1 MTFLYS
7 VTYALINFF
16 KNKISKWTEQTQ
28 FRLATPDALLQL
40 AVLGLLTGVISGVVI
55 VLFRLLVEE
64 TQDLLLP
71 GNGSEGYER
80 LSMGMRFLF
89 PVTAGFLLA
98 FLFYKYSKG
107 IRVLGIAR
115 VMERMA
121 YHQGYMTIRGF
132 CIQFVGAA
140 IAMIGGHSVG
150 REGPHVYLGG
160 ASGSLFG
167 QFLKLPNNS
176 IRTLVA
182 SGVAAAIA
190 ASFNTPLAG
199 VIFALEVIMMEY
211 TLASFVPVML
221 AAVSATAVSNVV
233 LGSSPAFGIPDFAI
247 ASFAEFPIIILLGL
261 VVGAAAAL
269 FNQMLET
276 ISIKAKGI
284 QIWWRVIAA
293 GVLVA
298 LIGLVVPEV
307 LGVGYDTVNATMFG
321 AYSFLALLSLLF
333 AKLLATS
340 ICIGLGV
347 PGGMIGPAFFMGA
360 LLGAMVSLVAVFFF
374 GADASDMGFYAL
386 LGMGAMVGASLQ
398 APLAALTA
406 IMELTYNPGI
416 IMPGMLTIV
425 IAQLTAS
432 VMFKKQSLF
441 VSMLRNNG
449 LDYDIS
455 PAMQVLRGVGAAS
468 VLDNKIIRVAPM
480 MTQDAAIELIADAE
494 KINWILINDDAGK
507 LTTVMPLSE
516 LAKFIQTSAQGNVQL
531 KEEMGREDKFNLLE
545 IPANRM
551 QLSPLSL
558 RANLQQAHEKFING
572 AEVLFVVFNEKMA
585 QDGSRVYGIITKAMV
600 DASYKI

>member
-1 MTFLYS
+1 M
-7 VTYALINFF
+7 INSF
-16 KNKISKWTEQTQ
+16 KNKISQKLSDWIERSQ
-28 FRLATPDALLQL
+28 FRLAGPDALLQL
-40 AVLGLLTGVISGVVI
+40 AILGLLTGIITGIVI
-55 VLFRLLVEE
+55 VAFRLLVEE
-64 TQDLLLP
+64 TQDFLLP
-71 GNGSEGYER
+71 GSGSEGYER
-80 LSMGMRFLF
+80 LSFGLRFLF
-89 PVTAGFLLA
+89 PVIAGLLLA
-98 FLFYKYSKG
+98 LLFYKYSKG

-121 YHQGYMTIRGF
+121 YHQGYMTLRGF
-132 CIQFVGAA
+132 CIQFFGAA

-167 QFLKLPNNS
+167 QLLKLPNNS

-221 AAVSATAVSNVV
+221 AAVSATAVSNAV
-233 LGSSPAFGIPDFAI
+233 LGSSPAFGIPDLSMV
-247 ASFAEFPIIILLGL
+247 SFVELPIVILLGL
-261 VVGAAAAL
+261 VVGAVAAL

-276 ISIKAKGI
+276 ISIQSKRI
-284 QIWWRVIAA
+284 QIWWRMILA

-321 AYSFLALLSLLF
+321 AYSLLTLLGLLV

-360 LLGAMVSLVAVFFF
+360 LIGAIVSLIAVYFF
-374 GADASDMGFYAL
+374 GENASDMGFYAL

-425 IAQLTAS
+425 IAQLTS
-432 VMFKKQSLF
+432 GVIFKKQSLF

-468 VLDNKIIRVAPM
+468 VLDNKIIRVPPL
-480 MTQDAAIELIADAE
+480 MTQQKAKLIIADTE
-494 KINWILINDDAGK
+494 NTHWILINNQEGE
-507 LTTVMPLSE
+507 LTTLMSVNE
-516 LAKFIQTSAQGNVQL
+516 LTKFMQTSSQGKVKL
-531 KEEMGREDKFNLLE
+531 REEMGHEGEFNLLE

-558 RANLQQAHEKFING
+558 QANLQQAHEKFIQG
-572 AEVLFVVFNEKMA
+572 AEVLFVVSNEKQA
-585 QDGSRVYGIITKAMV
+585 QKNTPEGVRIYGIITETMV

>member
-1 MTFLYS
+1 MNKS
-7 VTYALINFF
+7 F
-16 KNKISKWTEQTQ
+16 KNKINQWVERSH
-28 FRLATPDALLQL
+28 FRLAGPDALMQL
-40 AVLGLLTGVISGVVI
+40 AILGLITGIITGAII
-55 VLFRLLVEE
+55 VGFRLLVEE

-71 GNGSEGYER
+71 GSGSEGYER
-80 LSMGMRFLF
+80 LSLGLRFLF
-89 PVTAGFLLA
+89 PVISGLLLA
-98 FLFYKYSKG
+98 LLFYKYSQG

-132 CIQFVGAA
+132 LIQFVGAA

-167 QFLKLPNNS
+167 QFLNLPNNS

-221 AAVSATAVSNVV
+221 AAVSATAVSNAV
-233 LGSSPAFGIPDFAI
+233 LGNSPAFGIPDLAI
-247 ASFAEFPIIILLGL
+247 ASFAELPVIILLGL
-261 VVGAAAAL
+261 LVGTAAAL

-276 ISIKAKGI
+276 ISMKTKSI

-293 GVLVA
+293 GFLVA
-298 LIGLVVPEV
+298 LIGLVFPEV
-307 LGVGYDTVNATMFG
+307 LGIGYDTVNATMFG
-321 AYSFLALLSLLF
+321 AYSLLTLLGLLV

-360 LLGAMVSLVAVFFF
+360 LLGASVSFVAVFFF
-374 GADASDMGFYAL
+374 GADASEMGFYAL

-425 IAQLTAS
+425 IAQLTAN
-432 VMFKKQSLF
+432 VVFKKQSLF
-441 VSMLRNNG
+441 VSMLQNNG

-468 VLDNKIIRVAPM
+468 ILDNKFIRVSPL
-480 MTQDAAIELIADAE
+480 MTQKEAKLIVTDSE
-494 KINWILINDDAGK
+494 KINWVLINNDAGE
-507 LTTVMPLSE
+507 LTTLMPLSE
-516 LAKFIQTSAQGNVQL
+516 LAKFLQTSSQGNVEL
-531 KEEMGREDKFNLLE
+531 KENMGDEDKFNLLE

-551 QLSPLSL
+551 QLSPMSL
-558 RANLQQAHEKFING
+558 QANLQQAHEKFLQG
-572 AEVLFVVFNEKMA
+572 AEVLFVVFNENQAHK
-585 QDGSRVYGIITKAMV
+585 GSRIYGIITKTMV

>member
-1 MTFLYS
+1 
-7 VTYALINFF
+7 LINSF
-16 KNKISKWTEQTQ
+16 KNKISKWIERSH
-28 FRLATPDALLQL
+28 FRLAGPDALLQL
-40 AVLGLLTGVISGVVI
+40 AILGLLTGIITGVVI
-55 VLFRLLVEE
+55 VVFRLLVEE

-71 GNGSEGYER
+71 GSGSEGYER
-80 LSMGMRFLF
+80 LSLGVRFIF
-89 PVTAGFLLA
+89 PVIAGLLLA
-98 FLFYKYSKG
+98 LLFYKYSKG

-221 AAVSATAVSNVV
+221 AAVSATAVSNAV
-233 LGSSPAFGIPDFAI
+233 LGNSPAFGIPDVSI
-247 ASFAEFPIIILLGL
+247 ASFAELPIIILLGL
-261 VVGAAAAL
+261 VVGAVAAL

-276 ISIKAKGI
+276 ISMKTKGI

-307 LGVGYDTVNATMFG
+307 LGIGYDTVSGTMFG
-321 AYSFLALLSLLF
+321 AYSLLTLLSLLL

-347 PGGMIGPAFFMGA
+347 PGGMISPAFFMGA
-360 LLGAMVSLVAVFFF
+360 MLGASMSFVAVFFF

-425 IAQLTAS
+425 IAQLTAN
-432 VMFKKQSLF
+432 VVFKKQSLF

-468 VLDNKIIRVAPM
+468 VLDNKVIRVAPL
-480 MTQDAAIELIADAE
+480 MTQKEAKSIVADAE
-494 KINWILINDDAGK
+494 NIHWVLINNEAGE
-507 LTTVMPLSE
+507 LVTLMSVSE
-516 LAKFIQTSAQGNVQL
+516 LAKFLQTSSQGNVKL
-531 KEEMGREDKFNLLE
+531 KEEMGDEDEFNLLE

-558 RANLQQAHEKFING
+558 QANLQQAHEKFLQG
-572 AEVLFVVFNEKMA
+572 AEVLFVVFNEKQA
-585 QDGSRVYGIITKAMV
+585 QENGRSNARIYGIITKTMV

>member
-1 MTFLYS
+1 MID
-7 VTYALINFF
+7 AF
-16 KNKISKWTEQTQ
+16 KQNIKHWIERSQ
-28 FRLATPDALLQL
+28 FRLAGPDALLQL
-40 AVLGLLTGVISGVVI
+40 AVLGLLTGVITGAVI

-64 TQDLLLP
+64 SQDLLLP
-71 GNGSEGYER
+71 GSGSEGYER
-80 LSMGMRFLF
+80 LSLGARFLF
-89 PVTAGFLLA
+89 PVVSGLLLA
-98 FLFYKYSKG
+98 FLYYKYSKG

-140 IAMIGGHSVG
+140 VAIIGGHSVG

-160 ASGSLFG
+160 AAGSLFG
-167 QFLKLPNNS
+167 QYLKLPNNS

-221 AAVSATAVSNVV
+221 AAVSGTAVSNIV
-233 LGSSPAFGIPDFAI
+233 LGSAPAFGIPEVAI

-261 VVGAAAAL
+261 VVGAVAAL

-276 ISIKAKGI
+276 ISIKAKTI
-284 QIWWRVIAA
+284 EIWWRLIIAGIILA
-293 GVLVA
+293 F
-298 LIGLVVPEV
+298 IGLLVPEV
-307 LGVGYDTVNATMFG
+307 LGIGYDTVNATMFG
-321 AYSFLALLSLLF
+321 AYSIFMLLGLLI

-340 ICIGLGV
+340 VCIGLGV

-360 LLGAMVSLVAVFFF
+360 LIGASVSFIAVYFF
-374 GADASDMGFYAL
+374 GADASDVGFYTL
-386 LGMGAMVGASLQ
+386 LGMGAMVGACLQ

-416 IMPGMLTIV
+416 ILPGMLTIV

-432 VMFKKQSLF
+432 VVFKKESLF

-455 PAMQVLRGVGAAS
+455 PAMQVLRGIGVAS
-468 VLDNKIIRVAPM
+468 ILDNQFIRVAPNI
-480 MTQDAAIELIADAE
+480 TRQNAKLLVAE
-494 KINWILINDDAGK
+494 EQQYHWVLINDDAGN
-507 LTTVMPLSE
+507 LSTLMPISE
-516 LAKFIQTSAQGNVQL
+516 LAKFLQTTSQGVVEL
-531 KEEMGREDKFNLLE
+531 KEDMGDEDEFNLLE

-551 QLSPLSL
+551 QLSPLAL
-558 RANLQQAHEKFING
+558 QANLQQAHEKFLQG
-572 AEVLFVVFNEKMA
+572 AEVLFVVFNEEQSLDKTP
-585 QDGSRVYGIITKAMV
+585 SNIRIYGVVTRNMV
-600 DASYKI
+600 DASYKV

>member
-1 MTFLYS
+1 MID
-7 VTYALINFF
+7 AF
-16 KNKISKWTEQTQ
+16 KQNIKHWIERSQ
-28 FRLATPDALLQL
+28 FRLAGPDALLQL
-40 AVLGLLTGVISGVVI
+40 AVLGLLTGVITGAVI

-64 TQDLLLP
+64 SQDLLLP
-71 GNGSEGYER
+71 GSGSEGYER
-80 LSMGMRFLF
+80 LSLGARFLF
-89 PVTAGFLLA
+89 PVVSGLLLA
-98 FLFYKYSKG
+98 FLYYKYSKG

-140 IAMIGGHSVG
+140 VAIIGGHSVG

-160 ASGSLFG
+160 AAGSLFG
-167 QFLKLPNNS
+167 QYLKLPNNS

-221 AAVSATAVSNVV
+221 AAVSGTAVSNIV
-233 LGSSPAFGIPDFAI
+233 LGSAPAFGIPEVAI

-261 VVGAAAAL
+261 VVGAVAAL

-276 ISIKAKGI
+276 ISIKAKTI
-284 QIWWRVIAA
+284 EIWWRLIIAGIILA
-293 GVLVA
+293 F
-298 LIGLVVPEV
+298 IGLLVPEV
-307 LGVGYDTVNATMFG
+307 LGIGYDTVNATMFG
-321 AYSFLALLSLLF
+321 AYSIFMLLGLLI

-340 ICIGLGV
+340 VCIGLGV

-360 LLGAMVSLVAVFFF
+360 LIGASVSFIAVYFF
-374 GADASDMGFYAL
+374 GADASDVGFYTL
-386 LGMGAMVGASLQ
+386 LGMGAMVGACLQ

-416 IMPGMLTIV
+416 ILPGMLTIV

-432 VMFKKQSLF
+432 VVFKKESLF

-455 PAMQVLRGVGAAS
+455 PAMQVLRGIGVAS
-468 VLDNKIIRVAPM
+468 ILDNQFIRVAPNI
-480 MTQDAAIELIADAE
+480 TRQNAKLLVAE
-494 KINWILINDDAGK
+494 DQQYHWVLINDDAGN
-507 LTTVMPLSE
+507 LSTLMPISE
-516 LAKFIQTSAQGNVQL
+516 LAKFLQTTSQGVVEL
-531 KEEMGREDKFNLLE
+531 KEDMGDEDEFNLLE

-551 QLSPLSL
+551 QLSPLAL
-558 RANLQQAHEKFING
+558 QANLQQAHEKFLQG
-572 AEVLFVVFNEKMA
+572 AEVLFVVFNEEQSLDKTP
-585 QDGSRVYGIITKAMV
+585 SNIRIYGVVTRNMV
-600 DASYKI
+600 DASYKV

>member
-1 MTFLYS
+1 MIS
-7 VTYALINFF
+7 FF
-16 KNKISKWTEQTQ
+16 KQKISIWIERSQ
-28 FRLATPDALLQL
+28 FRLAGPDALLQL
-40 AVLGLLTGVISGVVI
+40 AILGLLTGIISGLVI
-55 VLFRLLVEE
+55 VIFRLLVEE
-64 TQDLLLP
+64 TQDFLLP
-71 GNGSEGYER
+71 GSGSEGYER
-80 LSMGMRFLF
+80 LSLTLRFLF
-89 PVTAGFLLA
+89 PVIASILLA
-98 FLFYKYSKG
+98 LLFYKYSKG

-121 YHQGYMTIRGF
+121 YHQGYMTLRGF
-132 CIQFVGAA
+132 CLQFLGAA

-167 QFLKLPNNS
+167 QLLSLPNNS

-199 VIFALEVIMMEY
+199 VVFALEVIMMEY

-221 AAVSATAVSNVV
+221 AAVSATAVSNLI
-233 LGSSPAFGIPDFAI
+233 LGSAPAFGIPDFTI
-247 ASFAEFPIIILLGL
+247 ASLAELPILIVLGL
-261 VVGAAAAL
+261 FVGAAAAL

-276 ISIKAKGI
+276 ISTKTKVI
-284 QIWWRVIAA
+284 QIWWRIITA

-298 LIGLVVPEV
+298 LIGLFVPEV

-321 AYSFLALLSLLF
+321 AYSLLTLLGLLV
-333 AKLLATS
+333 AKLFATS
-340 ICIGLGV
+340 ICVGLGV

-360 LLGAMVSLVAVFFF
+360 LIGAIVNLIAVYLF
-374 GADASDMGFYAL
+374 GADVSDIGFYAL

-416 IMPGMLTIV
+416 IMPAMLTIV

-432 VMFKKQSLF
+432 VVFKKESLF

-468 VLDNKIIRVAPM
+468 VLDNKIVRVAPI
-480 MTQDAAIELIADAE
+480 MTKKEAALLVADTE
-494 KINWILINDDAGK
+494 NVHWILINNEMGN
-507 LTTVMPLSE
+507 LTTLMSLTE
-516 LAKFIQTSAQGNVQL
+516 LAKFLQTSSQGNVKL
-531 KEEMGREDKFNLLE
+531 KENMGDEEKFNLLE
-545 IPANRM
+545 IPASRM

-558 RANLQQAHEKFING
+558 QANLQQAHEKFIQG
-572 AEVLFVVFNEKMA
+572 AEVLFVVFNENQSKEEVFG
-585 QDGSRVYGIITKAMV
+585 DVRVYGIITETMV
-600 DASYKI
+600 DASYRI